1 MAKIFEIKATL
12 IGVKH
17 EISRTFKVDSSIS
30 LQVLHEVF
38 QALFGWENFHLHFY
52 RDSQGGDIPIKNED
66 QVPFAQAISK
76 GHNLT
81 YVYDYGD
88 SWTINLE
95 LLDSF
100 EDSTAGIYPL
110 CTGGMR
116 KAPPEDSGGVT
127 GYELALEL
135 ITGDKR
141 KNFSLISEWYGDDY
155 DPEYFN
161 IDEVNN
167 ALKQL
172 RR

>member
-12 IGVKH
+12 QGLKSEVY
-17 EISRTFKVDSSIS
+17 RTFQVDSSIN

-52 RDSQGGDIPIKNED
+52 QDFKSQDIKKED
-66 QVPFAQAISK
+66 QVKLYEAIAK
-76 GHNLT
+76 GEDLT

-88 SWTINLE
+88 SWTIKCQLINI
-95 LLDSF
+95 F
-100 EDSTAGIYPL
+100 EDPSKSKYPL
-110 CTGGMR
+110 CIGGLR

-127 GYELALEL
+127 GYEMSLEL
-135 ITGDKR
+135 LSL
-141 KNFSLISEWYGDDY
+141 KNKKDFSLLSEWYGDDY

-167 ALKQL
+167 ALAQL
-172 RR
+172 RG